1 MRRLFTVIC
10 ILTFVLYSSIANAKQ
25 QPEEKDISDV
35 FITTLYPYIYQAVT
49 KYFGY
54 PQSFDLYDAKIIEIT
69 RPKKQEQFTFEVKV
83 QVNTFVQAHNPPN
96 TIETITLA
104 VNLFGINVINY
115 EHKSDEWERKIRK
128 FKADIL
134 TDITETFNL
143 DMKSY
148 QQYEYQ
154 QLAYLSDNQEK
165 FKSLLNLNNQI
176 WSKSNIGVGF
186 VNVVAPVTFIKN
198 NHGYILFKEA
208 DGTNL
213 LYTIQNQNEEWKI
226 LKIETKK
233 GKIMPKKLMWYM
245 V

>member
-10 ILTFVLYSSIANAKQ
+10 ILTFVLFSSVANANQ
-25 QPEEKDISDV
+25 QPGEKDISDA
-35 FITTLYPYIYQAVT
+35 FITSLYPYINQAVT
-49 KYFGY
+49 HYFGY
-54 PQSFDLYDAKIIEIT
+54 PQQFDLYDAKIIEIK

-104 VNLFGINVINY
+104 VNLSGINVINY

-134 TDITETFNL
+134 TDLSETFNL
-143 DMKSY
+143 DLKSY
-148 QQYEYQ
+148 HKYEYQ
-154 QLAYLSDNQEK
+154 QLAYLSENQKK

-176 WSKSNIGVGF
+176 KSKSNIGVGF
-186 VNVVAPVTFIKN
+186 INVVAPFTFIKD
-198 NHGYILFKEA
+198 NHGYILFKQA

-213 LYTIQNQNEEWKI
+213 KYTIKIENDEWKI
-226 LKIETKK
+226 IRIQTKK
-233 GKIMPKKLMWYM
+233 GKTMPKELLWYM